1 MMWAS
6 TFDVAL
12 ATGLSLSLSGSTPAG
27 LSLSTWRP
35 DSGLWGPAR
44 SQLANPV
51 RVGNDTQEYIMISH
65 HLNVYQ

>member
-12 ATGLSLSLSGSTPAG
+12 ATGLSLSGSTPAG

-51 RVGNDTQEYIMISH
+51 RVGETTLKSI
-65 HLNVYQ
+65 